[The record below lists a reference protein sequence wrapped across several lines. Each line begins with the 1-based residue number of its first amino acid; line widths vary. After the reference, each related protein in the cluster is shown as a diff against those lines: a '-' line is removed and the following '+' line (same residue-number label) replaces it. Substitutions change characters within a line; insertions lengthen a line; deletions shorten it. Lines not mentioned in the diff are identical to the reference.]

1 MILTVTDDDG
11 DDDEK
16 EDGDDDDDDDKNDWY
31 VTQALRHSVSSSSF
45 KVYGM

>member
-16 EDGDDDDDDDKNDWY
+16 EDGDDDDDDKNDWY